1 MGRPA
6 FAPSAEQR
14 KEVEIMAR
22 YGIPED
28 DIAIVVGIDAK
39 TLRKHFR
46 IELDVAFV
54 KANAKVAESIFLQAV
69 GAPAQYYPAGHPDA
83 GRLMRAE
90 QQRVLAA
97 GIWWE
102 RTRGGRSEYAP
113 LRPKPLGKKEA
124 ARLAAHTAAQGT
136 DWSELVDESRAN

>member
-6 FAPSAEQR
+6 FVPSAEQR
-14 KEVEIMAR
+14 REVEIMAR
-22 YGIPED
+22 YGLPED
-28 DIAIVVGIDAK
+28 DIALVLGIDPK

-46 IELDVAFV
+46 LELDVAFV

-69 GAPAQYYPAGHPDA
+69 GAPAQYYPPDHPSAGK
-83 GRLMRAE
+83 LMRAE
-90 QQRVLAA
+90 QSRVLAA

-113 LRPKPLGKKEA
+113 LKPKPLGKKEA
-124 ARLAAHTAAQGT
+124 AQLAAEHAARGT
-136 DWSELVDESRAN
+136 DWADLVDERRAN

>member
-28 DIAIVVGIDAK
+28 DIALVLGIDAK

-46 IELDVAFV
+46 FELDVAFV

-83 GRLMRAE
+83 GKLMRAE

-124 ARLAAHTAAQGT
+124 AQLAATNAARGT
-136 DWSELVDESRAN
+136 DWAELVDESRAN

>member
-6 FAPSAEQR
+6 FTPSAEQR

-28 DIAIVVGIDAK
+28 DIALVLGIDPK

-46 IELDVAFV
+46 LELDVAFV
-54 KANAKVAESIFLQAV
+54 KANAKVAESIFMQAV

-83 GRLMRAE
+83 GKVMRAE
-90 QQRVLAA
+90 QSRVLAA

-124 ARLAAHTAAQGT
+124 ARLAATNAAQGT

>member
-1 MGRPA
+1 MARPA
-6 FAPSAEQR
+6 FTPSAEQR

-28 DIAIVVGIDAK
+28 DIALVLGIDAK

-46 IELDVAFV
+46 LELDVAFV
-54 KANAKVAESIFLQAV
+54 KANAKVAESIFMQAV
-69 GAPAQYYPAGHPDA
+69 GAPAQYYPAGHPNA
-83 GRLMRAE
+83 GKVMRAE
-90 QQRVLAA
+90 QPRVLAA

-113 LRPKPLGKKEA
+113 LRSKPLGKKEA
-124 ARLAAHTAAQGT
+124 ARLAATNAAQGT

>member
-1 MGRPA
+1 
-6 FAPSAEQR
+6 
-14 KEVEIMAR
+14 MAR

-46 IELDVAFV
+46 LELDVAFV

-83 GRLMRAE
+83 GKLMRAE
-90 QQRVLAA
+90 QTARARCRHLVGTHPRRTLRVRPAAAEAA
-97 GIWWE
+97 GQEGGGATCGRE
-102 RTRGGRSEYAP
+102 RGAGYR
-113 LRPKPLGKKEA
+113 LG
-124 ARLAAHTAAQGT
+124 
-136 DWSELVDESRAN
+136 

>member
-6 FAPSAEQR
+6 FTPSAEQR

-83 GRLMRAE
+83 GKLMRAE

>member
-1 MGRPA
+1 
-6 FAPSAEQR
+6 
-14 KEVEIMAR
+14 MAR

-46 IELDVAFV
+46 LELDVAFV

-83 GRLMRAE
+83 GKLMRAE
-90 QQRVLAA
+90 QTARAGCRHLVGTHPRRTLRIRAAAAEAA
-97 GIWWE
+97 GQE
-102 RTRGGRSEYAP
+102 GSRTPRCPQRGAGH
-113 LRPKPLGKKEA
+113 
-124 ARLAAHTAAQGT
+124 RL
-136 DWSELVDESRAN
+136 V

>member
-28 DIAIVVGIDAK
+28 DIALVLGIDAK

-46 IELDVAFV
+46 LELDVAFV
-54 KANAKVAESIFLQAV
+54 KANAQGCRVDLPASGRRP
-69 GAPAQYYPAGHPDA
+69 GAILPAGHPDA
-83 GRLMRAE
+83 GKLMRAE
-90 QQRVLAA
+90 QPRVL
-97 GIWWE
+97 
-102 RTRGGRSEYAP
+102 GGRHLVGAHP
-113 LRPKPLGKKEA
+113 RRALRVRAARPKPLGKKEA
-124 ARLAAHTAAQGT
+124 ARLAAENAAQGT

>member
-1 MGRPA
+1 
-6 FAPSAEQR
+6 
-14 KEVEIMAR
+14 MAR

-46 IELDVAFV
+46 LELDVAFV
-54 KANAKVAESIFLQAV
+54 KANAQGGRIDLPASRRRARAILPGRPSRCRQA
-69 GAPAQYYPAGHPDA
+69 DA
-83 GRLMRAE
+83 GRTARACS
-90 QQRVLAA
+90 AA

-124 ARLAAHTAAQGT
+124 ARLAAANAARGT

>member
-1 MGRPA
+1 
-6 FAPSAEQR
+6 
-14 KEVEIMAR
+14 MAR

-39 TLRKHFR
+39 TLREHFR
-46 IELDVAFV
+46 LELNVAFV

-83 GRLMRAE
+83 GKLMRTE
-90 QQRVLAA
+90 QTRVLAA

-124 ARLAAHTAAQGT
+124 ARLAANNAAQGT
-136 DWSELVDESRAN
+136 DWSELVDESRAD

>member
-1 MGRPA
+1 MARPA

-28 DIAIVVGIDAK
+28 DIALVLGVDPK

-46 IELDVAFV
+46 LELDIAFV

-69 GAPAQYYPAGHPDA
+69 GAPAQYYPAGHPEV
-83 GRLMRAE
+83 GKLMRAE
-90 QQRVLAA
+90 QTRVLAA

-124 ARLAAHTAAQGT
+124 ARLAASNAAQGT